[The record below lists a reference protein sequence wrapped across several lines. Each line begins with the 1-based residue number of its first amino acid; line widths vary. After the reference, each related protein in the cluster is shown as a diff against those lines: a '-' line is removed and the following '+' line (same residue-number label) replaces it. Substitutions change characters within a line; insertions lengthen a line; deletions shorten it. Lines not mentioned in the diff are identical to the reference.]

1 MKVLSEF
8 KTTASAFL
16 KKYPPR
22 SSLSGAKDLA
32 AVQATSMYYIY
43 ILTNQNNKTLYIGVT
58 NDLKRRFYE
67 HKFKKIDGFTQK
79 YIINKLVYFERY
91 KDINSALNREKE
103 LKGLLR
109 TKKDLLIQQ
118 TNPDWDDLGYR
129 LFPEFYDTGNKE
141 KK

>member
-1 MKVLSEF
+1 
-8 KTTASAFL
+8 
-16 KKYPPR
+16 
-22 SSLSGAKDLA
+22 
-32 AVQATSMYYIY
+32 MYYIY
-43 ILTNQNNKTLYIGVT
+43 ILTNQSNKTLYIGVT

-67 HKFKKIDGFTQK
+67 HKFKKIDGFTKK
-79 YIINKLVYFERY
+79 YNINKLVYFERY

-118 TNPDWDDLGYR
+118 TNPDWDDLGYK
-129 LFPEFYDTGNKE
+129 LFPEFYNTGYKE